1 MDIKIGLNNFFFF
14 ALLYFQPYF
23 LFSIFASLL
32 YKSCIRSLCSWLAG
46 ICGL

>member
-14 ALLYFQPYF
+14 ALLYFQPYS

-32 YKSCIRSLCSWLAG
+32 YKSRIRSLCSWLAG
-46 ICGL
+46 ICDL